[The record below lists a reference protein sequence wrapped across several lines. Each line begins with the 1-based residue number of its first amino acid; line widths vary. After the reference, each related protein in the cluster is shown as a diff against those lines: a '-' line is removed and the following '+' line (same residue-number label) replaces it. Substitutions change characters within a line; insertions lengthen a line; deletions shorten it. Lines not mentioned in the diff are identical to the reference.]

1 MLLKEMFSSIDG
13 TKDNDADIDW
23 IGDLK
28 FFIDND
34 NKMLENY
41 FFPAVEKHRNH
52 LGNPNAYKLYVKAIK
67 ECMKYYV
74 EQYKIESANEKFTED
89 SITDLAK
96 NIAEEQ
102 ERFIKEGDY
111 DADL

>member
-13 TKDNDADIDW
+13 AKDNDADIDW